1 MKDNFD
7 LKKFLVE
14 NKLTS
19 NSRLL
24 EDLDFDFTSADDTDQ
39 YDADFGDEDGDDD
52 DGDNSDG
59 DDSQDPDK
67 FDDQRNIAAWKIVKA
82 ALQGQKGRL
91 LSFISS
97 VTDDRQETLNW
108 GAIKEDGHSIGFGV
122 GMDDNFKYITVDVV
136 YDSEEQGTQMNN
148 ALKALEKYKDYKG
161 ISSTRYTVPASEV
174 HTIIQPLKIGAA
186 LATASKTLPAS
197 DIRGALGN
205 NTGPIGPGP
214 VDKPDGSVY
223 IGGKRITR

>member
-1 MKDNFD
+1 MKNNFD

-39 YDADFGDEDGDDD
+39 YDADFGDD

-82 ALQGQKGRL
+82 ALHGQKGRL

-97 VTDDRQETLNW
+97 ATDDRQETLNW

-122 GMDDNFKYITVDVV
+122 GMDDTFKYITVDVL

-148 ALKALEKYKDYKG
+148 ALKALEKYKDYEG
-161 ISSTRYTVPASEV
+161 TVATRYTVPASKV
-174 HTIIQPLKIGAA
+174 HEIIQPLKIGAA

-197 DIRGALGN
+197 DIRGALGDK
-205 NTGPIGPGP
+205 TGPIEPGP
-214 VDKPDGSVY
+214 AKKADGSVY
-223 IGGKRITR
+223 IDGKRITR